1 MRKINYRKFFFDR
14 YKLKKAYIN
23 YINALSSLKDL
34 KQNNI
39 NLKNKLNTVNKT
51 GLYLISR
58 ILFALAPY
66 FLIILICLRLNLP
79 ILISQIL
86 ALIIYIIFIFC

>member
-1 MRKINYRKFFFDR
+1 MKEINYRKIFFDR
-14 YKLKKAYIN
+14 YKLKNAYIN
-23 YINALSSLKDL
+23 YIKALSSLKDL

-39 NLKNKLNTVNKT
+39 NLKNKLNKVNKT

-58 ILFALAPY
+58 ILLALVPY
-66 FLIILICLRLNLP
+66 LMIILICLGLNLP